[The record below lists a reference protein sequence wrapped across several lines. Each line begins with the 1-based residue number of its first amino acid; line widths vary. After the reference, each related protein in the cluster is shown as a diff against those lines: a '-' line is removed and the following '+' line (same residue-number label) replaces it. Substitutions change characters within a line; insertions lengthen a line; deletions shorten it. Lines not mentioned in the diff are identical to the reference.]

1 MFPTNVRATG
11 VGLPYAVTVSLF
23 GGTAPALALT
33 FKQMGHE
40 QWFFY
45 YLSAVIAASMVIYV
59 RMRETLTES
68 TMRHH

>member
-1 MFPTNVRATG
+1 MPSSCSF
-11 VGLPYAVTVSLF
+11 
-23 GGTAPALALT
+23 APALALT